1 MAHPQVKNV
10 VHVLART
17 RSIPSTYRDVKP
29 FSVSVRI
36 PGANLTHLEL
46 FVLSL
51 ESVTPPKGTNLVPT
65 FPIGLNC
72 IHTSFFSSTCNSF
85 INHKPKD
92 NQERKTRAKT
102 RTFHGNCIRF
112 YTLHVLDDLYVYNLP
127 RKKLP
132 NACIRK
138 TKKLQVKE
146 AEGRSGLF
154 EI

>member
-1 MAHPQVKNV
+1 MKER
-10 VHVLART
+10 RT
-17 RSIPSTYRDVKP
+17 HTCQDSEHTFDLPGRQTV
-29 FSVSVRI
+29 SVSVRI

-72 IHTSFFSSTCNSF
+72 IHTSFFSSTCHSF

-92 NQERKTRAKT
+92 NKERKTRVKT

-112 YTLHVLDDLYVYNLP
+112 TRYTYLMTCTCTTSPEKNYRMLASERLKSY
-127 RKKLP
+127 K
-132 NACIRK
+132 
-138 TKKLQVKE
+138 
-146 AEGRSGLF
+146 
-154 EI
+154 